1 MIGVGDMLD
10 NVGEVSTE
18 EEVQEVGVV
27 GILKDEIFRKVDSC
41 VVEFTV
47 A

>member
-1 MIGVGDMLD
+1 MLD
-10 NVGEVSTE
+10 DVGEVLTE
-18 EEVQEVGVV
+18 EEVEEVEEVGVV
-27 GILKDEIFRKVDSC
+27 GILKDETLEKVDSC